1 MCLYIEKRRTLSEDL
16 LKQMRKFCPSLVKK
30 KNATPSLNA
39 IFAKM
44 RELSHFTM
52 KQDDTKVRTH
62 VNTCVSFVTFQQKEA
77 AP

>member
-1 MCLYIEKRRTLSEDL
+1 MCIYIEKRRTLSEDL
-16 LKQMRKFCPSLVKK
+16 FNKNAKVLSFPYEK

-52 KQDDTKVRTH
+52 KRDDTKVRTH
-62 VNTCVSFVTFQQKEA
+62 VKKCVRFVAFQQKEA